1 MSNSIPHSMSLP
13 TMNRLHRLAETR
25 AIYFAELAT
34 SGRWKHYYS
43 REELDANMTET
54 AGLAAYWQQAIGIAR
69 AAEGRQSD
77 AAWAAVPPTL
87 VSPAP
92 EAQVPDAPMWPGEL
106 PSNVTPL
113 FAKAG

>member
-1 MSNSIPHSMSLP
+1 MH
-13 TMNRLHRLAETR
+13 RLHRLAETR

-34 SGRWKHYYS
+34 SGRWQHYYT
-43 REELDANMTET
+43 REELDANLKET

-77 AAWAAVPPTL
+77 AAWAVVPPTL

-92 EAQVPDAPMWPGEL
+92 EAKAPEAPMWPGEL
-106 PSNVTPL
+106 RSNVTPL